1 VSLTLERPEQRSKQR
16 QLVAWLLGLAL
27 AVGVLTPLMHGLDD
41 LPRADVTFVNRSKW
55 DVSVDLLL
63 DNGAS
68 RVGLATI
75 RAHSAMKIEEIGAPG
90 GDTWIFEFDAG
101 DQTTRVSVPNETVR
115 ANHARVAVPR
125 ALTDQLEAID
135 APPSPY
141 A

>member
-1 VSLTLERPEQRSKQR
+1 MSLTLERPEQRSKQR

-27 AVGVLTPLMHGLDD
+27 ALGVLTPLMHGLDD

-75 RAHSAMKIEEIGAPG
+75 RAHSTMKIEEIGAPG
-90 GDTWIFEFDAG
+90 GDTWIFEFDAW
-101 DQTTRVSVPNETVR
+101 DQTTRVSVPNGTVR
-115 ANHARVAVPR
+115 ANHARVTVPR
-125 ALTDQLEAID
+125 ALTDQLEATD